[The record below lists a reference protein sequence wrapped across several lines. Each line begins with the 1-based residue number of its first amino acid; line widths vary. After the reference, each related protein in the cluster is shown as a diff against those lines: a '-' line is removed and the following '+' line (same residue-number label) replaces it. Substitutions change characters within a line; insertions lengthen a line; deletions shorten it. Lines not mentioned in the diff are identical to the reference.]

1 VRAGEALVDGPLVP
15 HDILRIS
22 GEEAVQQYLTREIQ
36 NVYRSQRVEIDDKHI
51 EIIVTQMLRKVK
63 IEEPGDT
70 NLLPG
75 SVLDRFDFR
84 SANQALAKCVKISH
98 KGDSDFAEGTIVPKD
113 ALEQV
118 NAQIEALGGDAAKG
132 IKPKSATASTQLLGI
147 TKAAVQSSSFISAA
161 SFQETTKVLTEA
173 ALAGKVDNLVGL
185 KENVILGHLV
195 PAGTGFH
202 TFQDAEVRIRPQ
214 ALEALAA
221 EKDKVLA
228 RSFPLLDGVE
238 DENGAKP
245 AQKTAGTLEALL
257 GGGEAKE

>member
-1 VRAGEALVDGPLVP
+1 MPW
-15 HDILRIS
+15 S
-22 GEEAVQQYLTREIQ
+22 
-36 NVYRSQRVEIDDKHI
+36 RSTPRSK
-51 EIIVTQMLRKVK
+51 LW
-63 IEEPGDT
+63 GD
-70 NLLPG
+70 P
-75 SVLDRFDFR
+75 S
-84 SANQALAKCVKISH
+84 
-98 KGDSDFAEGTIVPKD
+98 KGT
-113 ALEQV
+113 
-118 NAQIEALGGDAAKG
+118 
-132 IKPKSATASTQLLGI
+132 KPKGATASTQLLGI

-173 ALAGKVDNLVGL
+173 ALAGKTDNLVGL

-221 EKDKVLA
+221 EKSKVLS

-245 AQKTAGTLEALL
+245 KPTKTADTLEALL
-257 GGGEAKE
+257 GGGGAGGNAGAPPAE